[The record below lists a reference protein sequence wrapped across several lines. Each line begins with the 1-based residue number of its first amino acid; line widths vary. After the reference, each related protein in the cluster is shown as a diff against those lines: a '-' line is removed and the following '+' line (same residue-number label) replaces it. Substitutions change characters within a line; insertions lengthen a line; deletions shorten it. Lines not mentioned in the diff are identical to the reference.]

1 MVSPR
6 YRQNYSVADAVSISR
21 KTSVMKHHPGEKGHA
36 GLGES
41 DHSIK
46 KHMDME
52 IAAWARRI
60 FSLRSE
66 ALWVFIGQLG
76 TALGVVLGVKI
87 LTHVLDPAEFGRMAL
102 ANTVVLLV
110 GSNIFGP
117 LGQGF
122 MRFWA
127 ICQDR
132 GQANEFVLVTDRFAG
147 RLVFLMI
154 SASLILFAV
163 SAVAGWHPWLVLIT
177 LSLITGGVTGYF
189 GLRLSVFLAAR
200 NRKIVA
206 LVNTGSAVLKPVIAL
221 FFVIVLFSN
230 ADCVILGYAVTA
242 FLAAF
247 VVEHLYKRTFH
258 PVSFKP
264 SVGGEKKWGTD
275 ALGTTDL
282 GKEILAYSWPFC
294 IWGIIGWVHQ
304 SCDRWSLQA
313 FHGVDVVG
321 AFSVISVLAAY
332 PLIFGANLL
341 SNLFI
346 PIAYQRAGSLNCPG
360 SVRSANRMLY
370 SMIGLYVVWAVATI
384 FCFSFFHYE
393 IVLLTSNLKYV
404 AFSALLPGLASA
416 WALFYLGQIF
426 SGFGLLAKQP
436 RQYIFPIVVSAVIA
450 AVSTFFLSKMYG
462 PEGVVWGL
470 GISGF
475 VYAAWFVGIGIRLT
489 NGSSLPARNRDKNDG
504 MRGGD
509 S

>member
-1 MVSPR
+1 LE
-6 YRQNYSVADAVSISR
+6 I
-21 KTSVMKHHPGEKGHA
+21 TS
-36 GLGES
+36 
-41 DHSIK
+41 
-46 KHMDME
+46 
-52 IAAWARRI
+52 WARRI
-60 FSLRSE
+60 FGLRSE
-66 ALWVFIGQLG
+66 ALWVFVGQLG
-76 TALGVVLGVKI
+76 TAMGVVLGVKI

-132 GQANEFVLVTDRFAG
+132 GQADEFVLVTDRFAG
-147 RLVFLMI
+147 RLTFLMVSVSLMLFAI
-154 SASLILFAV
+154 SAA
-163 SAVAGWHPWLVLIT
+163 AGWHRWVVLIT

-206 LVNTGSAVLKPVIAL
+206 LVNTGTAVMKPVVAL
-221 FFVIVLFSN
+221 FFVIALFSN

-242 FLAAF
+242 VLAAF
-247 VVEHLYKRTFH
+247 VVEHFYKKTFRS
-258 PVSFKP
+258 VSFIP
-264 SVGGEKKWGTD
+264 SVAGQKKRGID
-275 ALGTTDL
+275 ALGAADL
-282 GKEILAYSWPFC
+282 GKEILAFSWPFC

-341 SNLFI
+341 SNLII
-346 PIAYQRAGSLNCPG
+346 PIAYQRAGNLNCPG
-360 SVRSANRMLY
+360 SVRSANGMLY
-370 SMIGLYVVWAVATI
+370 LMTGLYIVWAVAII
-384 FCFSFFHYE
+384 FCFIFFHYG

-426 SGFGLLAKQP
+426 SGFGLLAKRP
-436 RQYIFPIVVSAVIA
+436 KQYIFPIVVSAVVA

-475 VYAAWFVGIGIRLT
+475 VYAAWFMGIGIRLT
-489 NGSSLPARNRDKNDG
+489 RGSKLPAHNQGQNDG
-504 MRGGD
+504 MRGGN